1 MIRAFAAGL
10 LAASALLVGASLAL
24 VHRVHDRTLGLIMAF
39 GAGVLISAVA
49 FDLVVEA
56 IGPAGA
62 DEISIGMLAG
72 AVVFFLGDLALAS
85 GGASRRK
92 SPRGPDARAS
102 AKAIVLGTVL
112 DGLPESIVIG
122 VSLLGGQGV
131 SIAFLIAVF
140 LSNLPEAM
148 SASTGLAT
156 SGTRPARIMLMWL
169 VVVVVSGAAAA
180 VGYGAFTNAA
190 PGTVAFVK
198 AFGGGA
204 ILTMLADTMMPEAFE
219 QVGPATGLVTTIGFI
234 LAFVIATLEH
244 QA

>member
-1 MIRAFAAGL
+1 MIRAFAYGL

-72 AVVFFLGDLALAS
+72 AVVFFLGDLALAR

-92 SPRGPDARAS
+92 SPRGPDARTS

-112 DGLPESIVIG
+112 DGLPESTVIG

-131 SIAFLIAVF
+131 S
-140 LSNLPEAM
+140 
-148 SASTGLAT
+148 
-156 SGTRPARIMLMWL
+156 
-169 VVVVVSGAAAA
+169 
-180 VGYGAFTNAA
+180 
-190 PGTVAFVK
+190 
-198 AFGGGA
+198 
-204 ILTMLADTMMPEAFE
+204 
-219 QVGPATGLVTTIGFI
+219 
-234 LAFVIATLEH
+234 LAFVISTLEH
-244 QA
+244 AA

>member
-1 MIRAFAAGL
+1 MLRALAGGL

-85 GGASRRK
+85 CGASRRK
-92 SPRGPDARAS
+92 SPRGLDARVS
-102 AKAIVLGTVL
+102 AK
-112 DGLPESIVIG
+112 
-122 VSLLGGQGV
+122 
-131 SIAFLIAVF
+131 
-140 LSNLPEAM
+140 
-148 SASTGLAT
+148 
-156 SGTRPARIMLMWL
+156 
-169 VVVVVSGAAAA
+169 
-180 VGYGAFTNAA
+180 
-190 PGTVAFVK
+190 
-198 AFGGGA
+198 GA
-204 ILTMLADTMMPEAFE
+204 ILTMLADTMMPETFE
-219 QVGPATGLVTTIGFI
+219 QVGPVTGLVSTIGFI

-244 QA
+244 AA